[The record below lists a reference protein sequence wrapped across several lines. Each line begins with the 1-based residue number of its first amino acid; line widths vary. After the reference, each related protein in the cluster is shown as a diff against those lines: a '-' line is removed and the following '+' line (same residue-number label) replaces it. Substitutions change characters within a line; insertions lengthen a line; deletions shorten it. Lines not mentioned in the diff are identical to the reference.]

1 MRKRHNEG
9 EYIACAILAG
19 GENSRMARHK
29 AFLDCHG
36 RTFIEVIVDK
46 MRQWFDDILIVTNS
60 KVLFT
65 DMDVQVFE
73 DIIPHKGP
81 IGGLYTALSLTNKER
96 VFCIA
101 CDMPF
106 FKDDILQRII
116 QASER
121 QEFDCY
127 VPRSRF
133 GLEPLFAIYR
143 RRIRDLVKKG
153 IESERLSIANVLEGC
168 RTSYIDIHDKDAL
181 ININTPEE
189 YIYYADKI
197 KDMD

>member
-1 MRKRHNEG
+1 MQKKHNEG

-19 GENSRMARHK
+19 GENSRMGRHK

-36 RTFIEVIVDK
+36 RTFIGIIVDK
-46 MRQWFDDILIVTNS
+46 IRQWFDDILIVTNN

-65 DMDVQVFE
+65 DMDVQVCE

-81 IGGLYTALSLTNKER
+81 IGGLYTALSMTSKEK

-106 FKDDILQRII
+106 FRDDILQGII

-127 VPRSRF
+127 VPRGSF

-143 RRIRDLVKKG
+143 IRIKDLLKKE
-153 IESERLSIANVLEGC
+153 IKSEQLSIAKALEGC

-181 ININTPEE
+181 VNINTPEE